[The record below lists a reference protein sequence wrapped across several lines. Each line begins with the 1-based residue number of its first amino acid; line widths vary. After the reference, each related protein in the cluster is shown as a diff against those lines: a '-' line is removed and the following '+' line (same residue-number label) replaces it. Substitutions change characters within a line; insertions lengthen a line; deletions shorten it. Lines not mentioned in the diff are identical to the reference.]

1 MSCCQQAPQVLM
13 TAVIFV
19 LPAACSVFDPVLVR
33 KGTLDA
39 SIAEVIVASDPLS
52 PPPRN
57 SATIA

>member
-1 MSCCQQAPQVLM
+1 M